1 MTKTCDSLFWLKKK
15 NEFFLFAAKGIKL
28 RKSNDMVCFVN
39 DYCSN
44 DKDKKMKDQVISVND
59 LTIEQQD
66 FNDLKLQRIAGGS
79 IIEYAPVFS
88 PNGE

>member
-1 MTKTCDSLFWLKKK
+1 
-15 NEFFLFAAKGIKL
+15 
-28 RKSNDMVCFVN
+28 MVCFVN